1 MKRFSTKIMV
11 VIIGLLLGICLQTYS
26 QNSID
31 SLVIKIFETWGY
43 DITNY
48 KPGTTPIKLDY
59 NDSVFPYGTHLK
71 FVPSPIFVNVS
82 SDTIF
87 KTDSLGIGF
96 VLVKDN
102 QDTVFRNL
110 SCFTRSY
117 NLRPIKDT
125 AIRLSDAFAIQVHL
139 LQEGKYDITLWFD
152 SYKGIPFNDSIKKLS
167 SHTTHFSVR
176 KPNVIENVRETIRL
190 SVFPNPARERISVSC
205 EKEMRRVT
213 LCNALGQ
220 QLLRVNPNAP
230 QAELQVTGLPRGLY
244 LLKVETANGTAVR
257 KVVVE

>member
-1 MKRFSTKIMV
+1 MKSFSTKIMV
-11 VIIGLLLGICLQTYS
+11 IIAAMLLSVKTYS

-125 AIRLSDAFAIQVHL
+125 AIRLSDEFAIQVHL
-139 LQEGKYDITLWFD
+139 LQEGKYDVTLWID
-152 SYKGIPFNDSIKKLS
+152 SYNGIPFNDSIKKLS
-167 SHTTHFSVR
+167 SHTTHFSVA
-176 KPNVIENVRETIRL
+176 KKNAIENVSETNSL
-190 SVFPNPARERISVSC
+190 KVFPNPASVQLNVTC
-205 EKEMRRVT
+205 GEEMRNIALFNPTGQRVRQMEPCGSEAQIP
-213 LCNALGQ
+213 LS
-220 QLLRVNPNAP
+220 
-230 QAELQVTGLPRGLY
+230 GLPHGLY
-244 LLKVETANGTAVR
+244 LLRVQTASGSAVR

>member
-11 VIIGLLLGICLQTYS
+11 VIIGLLFGICLQTYA
-26 QNSID
+26 QISID
-31 SLVIKIFETWGY
+31 SLVIKVCDIWGF
-43 DITNY
+43 DITNQ
-48 KPGTTPIKLDY
+48 KPGTVPVKLDY
-59 NDSVFPYGTHLK
+59 KDSVFSYGTHLK

-139 LQEGKYDITLWFD
+139 LQEGKYDITLWID

-190 SVFPNPARERISVSC
+190 SVFPNPARERISVEC
-205 EKEMRRVT
+205 EAEMRRVT

-230 QAELQVTGLPRGLY
+230 QAELQVAGLPSGLY
-244 LLKVETANGTAVR
+244 LLRVQTASGSAVR
-257 KVVVE
+257 RVVVE

>member
-1 MKRFSTKIMV
+1 MKSFSTKIMV
-11 VIIGLLLGICLQTYS
+11 IIAAMLLSVKTYS

-102 QDTVFRNL
+102 QDTVFRNI

-139 LQEGKYDITLWFD
+139 LQEGKYDVTLWID
-152 SYKGIPFNDSIKKLS
+152 SYNGIPFNDSIKKLS
-167 SHTTHFSVR
+167 SHTTHFSVA
-176 KPNVIENVRETIRL
+176 KKNAIENVSETNSL
-190 SVFPNPARERISVSC
+190 KVFPNPASEQLNVTC
-205 EKEMRRVT
+205 GEEMQSLALFNPTGQRVRQMEPCGMEVQIP
-213 LCNALGQ
+213 LS
-220 QLLRVNPNAP
+220 
-230 QAELQVTGLPRGLY
+230 GLPHGLY
-244 LLKVETANGTAVR
+244 LLRVQTASGSAVR

>member
-1 MKRFSTKIMV
+1 MKSFSTKIMV
-11 VIIGLLLGICLQTYS
+11 IIAAMLLSVKTYS

-125 AIRLSDAFAIQVHL
+125 AIRLSDEFAIQVHL
-139 LQEGKYDITLWFD
+139 LQEGKYDVTLWID
-152 SYKGIPFNDSIKKLS
+152 SYKGISFNDSIKKLS

-176 KPNVIENVRETIRL
+176 KTNVIENVRETIRL
-190 SVFPNPARERISVSC
+190 SVFPNPA
-205 EKEMRRVT
+205 
-213 LCNALGQ
+213 
-220 QLLRVNPNAP
+220 
-230 QAELQVTGLPRGLY
+230 
-244 LLKVETANGTAVR
+244 
-257 KVVVE
+257 

>member
-1 MKRFSTKIMV
+1 MKSFSTKIMV
-11 VIIGLLLGICLQTYS
+11 IIAAMLLSVKTYS

-125 AIRLSDAFAIQVHL
+125 AIRLSDEFAIKVHL
-139 LQEGKYDITLWFD
+139 LQEGKYDVTLWID
-152 SYKGIPFNDSIKKLS
+152 SYNGIPFNDSIKKLS

-205 EKEMRRVT
+205 EKEMRCVT

-220 QLLRVNPNAP
+220 QLLRVNPHAP
-230 QAELQVTGLPRGLY
+230 QAELQVAGLPRGLY
-244 LLKVETANGTAVR
+244 LLHVQTASGSAVR

>member
-1 MKRFSTKIMV
+1 MKKNVF
-11 VIIGLLLGICLQTYS
+11 IGLLLGICLQTYS

-48 KPGTTPIKLDY
+48 QPGTTPIKLDY
-59 NDSVFPYGTHLK
+59 NDSVFPYGTHLI

-102 QDTVFRNL
+102 QDTVFRNI

-139 LQEGKYDITLWFD
+139 LQEGKYDVTLWID
-152 SYKGIPFNDSIKKLS
+152 SYNGIPFNDSIKKLS
-167 SHTTHFSVR
+167 SHTTHFSVA
-176 KPNVIENVRETIRL
+176 KKNAIENVSETNSL
-190 SVFPNPARERISVSC
+190 KVFPNPASEQLNVTC
-205 EKEMRRVT
+205 EEPMQSLALFNPTGQRVRQMEPCGNEAQIP
-213 LCNALGQ
+213 LS
-220 QLLRVNPNAP
+220 
-230 QAELQVTGLPRGLY
+230 GLPRGLY
-244 LLKVETANGTAVR
+244 LLKVETAAGSTVR

>member
-1 MKRFSTKIMV
+1 MKSFSTKIMV
-11 VIIGLLLGICLQTYS
+11 IIAAMLLSVKTYS

-48 KPGTTPIKLDY
+48 QPGTTPIKLDY
-59 NDSVFPYGTHLK
+59 NDSVFPYGTHLI

-102 QDTVFRNL
+102 QDTVFRNI

-139 LQEGKYDITLWFD
+139 LQEGKYDVTLWID
-152 SYKGIPFNDSIKKLS
+152 SYNGIPFNDSIKKLS
-167 SHTTHFSVR
+167 SHTTHFSVA
-176 KPNVIENVRETIRL
+176 KKNAIENVSETNSL
-190 SVFPNPARERISVSC
+190 KVFPNPASEQLNVTC
-205 EKEMRRVT
+205 EEPMQSLALFNPTGQRVRQMEPCGNEAQIP
-213 LCNALGQ
+213 LS
-220 QLLRVNPNAP
+220 
-230 QAELQVTGLPRGLY
+230 GLPRGLY
-244 LLKVETANGTAVR
+244 LLKVETASGTVMR
-257 KVVVE
+257 KIAKN